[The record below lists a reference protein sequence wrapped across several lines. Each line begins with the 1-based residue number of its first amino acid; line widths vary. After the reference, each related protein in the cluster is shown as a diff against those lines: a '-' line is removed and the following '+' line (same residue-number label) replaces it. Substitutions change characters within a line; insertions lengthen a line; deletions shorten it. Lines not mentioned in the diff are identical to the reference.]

1 MTILDNSVVKVDIL
15 RNKGP
20 HGRIIY
26 SKNIYFYNKY
36 ELEEKQYL
44 YNLINKLPID
54 EISLL
59 DENKIETII
68 KTGVIK

>member
-1 MTILDNSVVKVDIL
+1 MTILNNSVVKVDVL
-15 RNKGP
+15 KNKGT

-44 YNLINKLPID
+44 YNFINKLSID

-68 KTGVIK
+68 KAGVTK